1 MGFPSRPMDKIL
13 RRVEI
18 NQWHYGWLE
27 TCVEKHSVPDT
38 LSFAFQRGMD
48 WQPITD
54 AAAAAVFV
62 MLDLRLRMPE
72 MLQKIQDA
80 ETAAERQQLINALL
94 DRIGAGPIPD
104 AGGSGCNV
112 SDGQADQSG

>member
-1 MGFPSRPMDKIL
+1 MDKIL

-38 LSFAFQRGMD
+38 LSYAFQRGMN

-72 MLQKIQDA
+72 MLQ
-80 ETAAERQQLINALL
+80 NAS
-94 DRIGAGPIPD
+94 R
-104 AGGSGCNV
+104 
-112 SDGQADQSG
+112 

>member
-1 MGFPSRPMDKIL
+1 MDKIL

-27 TCVEKHSVPDT
+27 TCVEKHSVPET
-38 LSFAFQRGMD
+38 LSYALQRGMP

-62 MLDLRLRMPE
+62 MLDLRLRMPG
-72 MLQKIQDA
+72 MLQEIQDA
-80 ETAAERQQLINALL
+80 KTAEDRQRLINALL
-94 DRIGAGPIPD
+94 DRIGADPLPA
-104 AGGSGCNV
+104 AGGSGCSV
-112 SDGQADQSG
+112 SVGQVVQIG